1 MNVDI
6 SILGDK
12 DLERKL
18 SRIADKGQRKVVRA
32 AIRKAATR
40 ARKRI
45 VQNIQREGLV
55 DTGRMMQAFKKTKI
69 VSASNNRNMI
79 RVGPRLPTRSELG
92 IDADAKGYY
101 PTALEF
107 GYALR
112 PATPFIRPAIDEHKD
127 EEIKVIGS
135 DIGKGI
141 EREARL

>member
-32 AIRKAATR
+32 AMRKAATR

-45 VQNIQREGLV
+45 VQNIQREGLI

-69 VSASNNRNMI
+69 ASASNNRNMI
-79 RVGPRLPTRSELG
+79 RIGPRLPTRSELG

-112 PATPFIRPAIDEHKD
+112 PATPFIRPAIDDHKD
-127 EEIKVIGS
+127 DEIKAIGS

-141 EREARL
+141 EREVRR